1 MTLPAVDGYPLPT
14 SAEMPAPRV
23 AWTLRPERAVLL
35 LHDLQEHFLDAYGER
50 SELRAQLLRTVRAL
64 RDACDRAGV
73 PVVYTAQ
80 PAHQDPADRALLSDF
95 WGEGLGRRPHRAGL
109 VPELAPRERDTVL
122 TKWRYSAFQRCDLAG
137 VLASSG
143 RDQLLVTGVYAGIGC
158 QVTACE
164 AFMRDVQPFLV
175 GDAVAD
181 FDRARHDGAL
191 RWVAD
196 TCGVV
201 VDAASAVRALAGGD
215 GTGTGARTAEVLA

>member
-1 MTLPAVDGYPLPT
+1 MTLPAVDSYPLPT
-14 SAEMPAPRV
+14 AAEMPAPRV
-23 AWTLRPERAVLL
+23 PWTLHPDRAVLL

-50 SELRAQLLRTVRAL
+50 SALRAQLLRAALRL

-80 PAHQDPADRALLSDF
+80 PAHQDPADRALLTDF
-95 WGEGLGRRPHRAGL
+95 WGEGLGRRPHRAQL
-109 VPELAPRERDTVL
+109 APDLAPREGDTVL
-122 TKWRYSAFQRCDLAG
+122 TKWRYSAFHRSELAQ
-137 VLASSG
+137 VLAASG
-143 RDQLLVTGVYAGIGC
+143 RDQLVVAGVYAGIGC

-181 FDRARHDGAL
+181 FDRERHDTAL
-191 RWVAD
+191 RWVAG

-201 VDAASAVRALAGGD
+201 LDAASAVRALTTAAAPAG
-215 GTGTGARTAEVLA
+215 VLA

>member
-1 MTLPAVDGYPLPT
+1 MALPAVDSYPLPT
-14 SAEMPAPRV
+14 AAEMPAARV
-23 AWTLRPERAVLL
+23 PWTLRPERAVLL

-50 SELRAQLLRTVRAL
+50 SALRAQLLRTVRAV
-64 RDACDRAGV
+64 REACDRAGV

-80 PAHQDPADRALLSDF
+80 PAHQDPADRALLTDF

-109 VPELAPRERDTVL
+109 TPELAPHAGDTVL
-122 TKWRYSAFQRCDLAG
+122 TKWRYSAFQRSDLAG
-137 VLASSG
+137 VMAARG
-143 RDQLLVTGVYAGIGC
+143 RDQLVVTGVYAGIGC

-196 TCGVV
+196 NCGVV
-201 VDAASAVRALAGGD
+201 LDAASVVGALTAGASAPA
-215 GTGTGARTAEVLA
+215 GAGA